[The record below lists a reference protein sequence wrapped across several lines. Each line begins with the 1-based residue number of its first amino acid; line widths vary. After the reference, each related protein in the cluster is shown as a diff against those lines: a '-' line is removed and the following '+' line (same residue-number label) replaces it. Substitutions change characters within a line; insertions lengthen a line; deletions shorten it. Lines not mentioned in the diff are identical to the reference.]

1 MLSQLGAD
9 FEVTSAHGTSF
20 QQLWIGNW
28 KPYTAAPRV
37 AKGGCAS
44 SGTPLDTGLTE
55 LVDEIHPIMQDRPA
69 RLLEQL
75 DPDAARRMRFN
86 YQIIAK
92 AMAGSVHLQ
101 KEKNQQWHAEDA
113 SRKNTSRF
121 RLGGMGSMLAVSI
134 STAKGTDFH
143 YDNNDDG
150 HVYSV
155 IVVLGADGNL
165 HLPDVGYKV
174 HVKKGSVVFFPA
186 NQLLHKLDI
195 DENAGANAKQFVL
208 TFWTDK
214 RSMDYLQANKHKEDF
229 YGASE
234 LDDNEPLKHLM
245 KDCYIVQPGSSD

>member
-1 MLSQLGAD
+1 MPSQLGAD

-55 LVDEIHPIMQDRPA
+55 LVNEIHPIMQDRPA

-101 KEKNQQWHAEDA
+101 KEKNQQ
-113 SRKNTSRF
+113 
-121 RLGGMGSMLAVSI
+121 
-134 STAKGTDFH
+134 
-143 YDNNDDG
+143 
-150 HVYSV
+150 
-155 IVVLGADGNL
+155 
-165 HLPDVGYKV
+165 
-174 HVKKGSVVFFPA
+174 
-186 NQLLHKLDI
+186 
-195 DENAGANAKQFVL
+195 
-208 TFWTDK
+208 
-214 RSMDYLQANKHKEDF
+214 
-229 YGASE
+229 
-234 LDDNEPLKHLM
+234 
-245 KDCYIVQPGSSD
+245 